1 MYGIIITALLA
12 PSATDLDAR
21 AHLAWSLATAR
32 TAKPAACACAPEAH
46 CGCLAGQPCQCTSQP
61 KHGDVQDGWTYH
73 RDGYWW
79 RYAPTEAPPVLSLPT
94 YSGPVWG
101 PAVGVGG
108 GSCSS

>member
-1 MYGIIITALLA
+1 MFYTLILLA
-12 PSATDLDAR
+12 CSAV
-21 AHLAWSLATAR
+21 
-32 TAKPAACACAPEAH
+32 PPQAPLPPQAPPIIEK
-46 CGCLAGQPCQCTSQP
+46 SIP
-61 KHGDVQDGWTYH
+61 KHGDVKDGWTYH

-79 RYAPTEAPPVLSLPT
+79 RYATPMEASPVLSLPT